1 MQKQNFESTSPLTST
16 DSRVPNESN
25 TVLITFLTPSTPVK
39 RRMKDRNAARN
50 KVYTDLGDDK
60 CKIEIL
66 RALPPLPQQIHVS
79 PKRIKPQI
87 NPFSNLH
94 KGEQMM

>member
-1 MQKQNFESTSPLTST
+1 MKKRNFDSTSPLTSS
-16 DSRVPNESN
+16 DSRVPNECN
-25 TVLITFLTPSTPVK
+25 TVLITFQTPSTPVEG
-39 RRMKDRNAARN
+39 RTKDRNSPRN

-66 RALPPLPQQIHVS
+66 RALPPLPQWIHVS

-94 KGEQMM
+94 KGEQII

>member
-1 MQKQNFESTSPLTST
+1 MQPETKY
-16 DSRVPNESN
+16 
-25 TVLITFLTPSTPVK
+25 
-39 RRMKDRNAARN
+39 

-66 RALPPLPQQIHVS
+66 RALPPLPQWIHVS

-94 KGEQMM
+94 KGEQII